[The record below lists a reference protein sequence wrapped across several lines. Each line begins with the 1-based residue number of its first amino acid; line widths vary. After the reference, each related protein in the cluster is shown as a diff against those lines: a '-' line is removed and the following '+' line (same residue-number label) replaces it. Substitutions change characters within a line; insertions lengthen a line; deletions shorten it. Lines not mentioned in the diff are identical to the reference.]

1 MLDNL
6 LAVAVDK
13 EEMNKFQTKISWIF
27 FSLSIYNVSKD
38 SHWNKKKFIPQIG
51 KLSIQFFNPFLIQ
64 LFLLKYPFFIL

>member
-38 SHWNKKKFIPQIG
+38 SHWNKKIHSTNRETIDTIF
-51 KLSIQFFNPFLIQ
+51 
-64 LFLLKYPFFIL
+64 

>member
-38 SHWNKKKFIPQIG
+38 SHWNKKNSFHK
-51 KLSIQFFNPFLIQ
+51 
-64 LFLLKYPFFIL
+64 